1 MPENRRTLEDW
12 LGIAVQLFIGAL
24 LGALV
29 GASWV
34 WWISPVDSAAVNWA
48 LFAAVIVICA
58 LLSLRYGED
67 LWTHLKDWI

>member
-1 MPENRRTLEDW
+1 MSDNRWTLEDRI
-12 LGIAVQLFIGAL
+12 GVVVQLLFGAL

-29 GASWV
+29 GVSWV
-34 WWISPVDSAAVNWA
+34 WWISPIDNPAVNWA
-48 LFAAVIVICA
+48 LFAAVVVICA